1 MAIDVTGPAAARPAA
16 GTGALRVGGDGA
28 LLRGLV
34 TTYLSLVVLLP
45 LAAVVWRASSDGA
58 TSFWRAAT
66 APQALAALR
75 LTFLISLAV
84 VAVNVV
90 TGTLVAW
97 VLVRDEFPGKRLVNS
112 LIDLPFALPTI
123 VAGVVLLALY
133 GPQSPLGVNLA
144 YTRAGVLLA
153 LAFETLPFVV
163 RAVQPVLLTVEPD
176 AEEAARC
183 LGARPFTT
191 FRRIL
196 LPAMTPAILAGAALA
211 FARAVGE
218 FGSVVLLSGNIPYRT
233 EVAAVHVFTL
243 VESDDAGG
251 AAAVSVV
258 LLGLSLLVLAVL
270 NLIQRRRVRRVQ

>member
-16 GTGALRVGGDGA
+16 GTGA

-163 RAVQPVLLTVEPD
+163 RAVQPVLFELD
-176 AEEAARC
+176 RDMEEAAAS
-183 LGARPFTT
+183 LGAGNFTI
-191 FRRIL
+191 FRRIV
-196 LPAMTPAILAGAALA
+196 LPNLMPAILAGVGLG
-211 FARAVGE
+211 FARSVGE
-218 FGSVVLLSGNIPYRT
+218 YGSLVLISGNLPFKT
-233 EVAAVHVFTL
+233 EVSSVFIFNQI
-243 VESDDAGG
+243 ESGRVTN

-258 LLGLSLLVLAVL
+258 LLAISFAVL
-270 NLIQRRRVRRVQ
+270 LGISALSRWGARHEE